1 MTLRS
6 WLVLL
11 CMAIAPCWEAR
22 AGEQRLAPGNAD
34 YSRFVE
40 AYHGGNFT
48 GSVASLLQWPDDRV
62 RDAVR
67 DATRAAADAS
77 AQGRG
82 FPASLVMSAVM
93 LHTEA
98 GTALTESNLNRTEFH
113 LDMARSLLK
122 ALPAEASRFRERW
135 SAHSLDVYLLGRDY
149 RRARLAL
156 NVAVTDFPK
165 SAEIQTHMGVL
176 IELDA
181 GMMTPDLRGHRDR
194 GTVSNAGVFDRK
206 LNDATAAVNRV
217 VLADADYLPARL
229 RLGWL
234 YLVNNSAAR
243 AREQIDLV
251 HERTTDP
258 ELRYLAHLFLG
269 AIEERQGRP
278 DAAYQEFA
286 SAHAVLPEA
295 QSAVV
300 ACLRTAR
307 TSGRAEVIPRLLAE
321 YARPRRQT
329 PADPWWYFS
338 MGVTGSERFMWL
350 RRQAT
355 ST

>member
-6 WLVLL
+6 LLVLYMV
-11 CMAIAPCWEAR
+11 MALCWEAL
-22 AGEQRLAPGNAD
+22 AGEQRLAFGNAD

-48 GSVASLLQWPDDRV
+48 GSVALLLRWPDDTV
-62 RDAVR
+62 RNAVR
-67 DATRAAADAS
+67 DAARAATDAS

-82 FPASLVMSAVM
+82 FPPSLLMSAVM

-98 GTALTESNLNRTEFH
+98 GTILAATNPNRTEFH

-135 SAHSLDVYLLGRDY
+135 SAHSLDVYLLARDY

-156 NVAVTDFPK
+156 NVALTDFPK
-165 SAEIQTHMGVL
+165 SVELMTYVGVL
-176 IELDA
+176 MELEA
-181 GMMTPDLRGHRDR
+181 GTMTPDLRGYHDR
-194 GTVSNAGVFDRK
+194 PAVSSAGAFDRK
-206 LNDATAAVNRV
+206 LNEATAAVNRA
-217 VLADADYLPARL
+217 VLADGDYLPARL

-234 YLVNNSAAR
+234 NLVNNSVAR
-243 AREQIDLV
+243 AREQIVLV
-251 HERTTDP
+251 RERTTDP

-269 AIEERQGRP
+269 ALEERQGRP

-286 SAHAVLPEA
+286 SAHGALPEA
-295 QSAVV
+295 QSAVI

-307 TSGRAEVIPRLLAE
+307 TSGRLEVIPRLLAE
-321 YARPRRQT
+321 YSRPRKQA
-329 PADPWWYFS
+329 PADPWWYFT
-338 MGVTGSERFMWL
+338 MGVTGSERLMWL

-355 ST
+355 GT